1 MSQPTAVIYALTQI
15 TRVSLPLVCKE
26 WVEKA
31 GTPGTVSAPS
41 RAQANMA
48 EHAIKVSLTTT
59 AMMIAV
65 AAVMIAGGPRVK
77 TLSAKY

>member
-1 MSQPTAVIYALTQI
+1 M
-15 TRVSLPLVCKE
+15 
-26 WVEKA
+26 A
-31 GTPGTVSAPS
+31 G
-41 RAQANMA
+41 
-48 EHAIKVSLTTT
+48 HAIKVSLTTT